1 MYIKEIYYHYQ
12 SDFTRF
18 TFILTNEKVI
28 FIDFFVDDKN
38 NLDFIN
44 IMLYSTRF
52 ELFEK
57 DELFLEYNEK
67 MPLYEFIFSKYYES
81 LKSNIRK
88 LIVERKAN
96 DIYKKILKELKEYEE
111 SDLLC

>member
-1 MYIKEIYYHYQ
+1 MYIKEIYYHQ

-28 FIDFFVDDKN
+28 FIDFFLDDKN

-44 IMLYSTRF
+44 ILLYSNRF
-52 ELFEK
+52 EFEK

>member
-1 MYIKEIYYHYQ
+1 MYIKEIYYHQ

-52 ELFEK
+52 EPFEK

-81 LKSNIRK
+81 LKLNIRK

-111 SDLLC
+111 CDLLC